1 MKKNEILNARRRRE
15 KHFLREDGIIE
26 AYVYDR
32 DIHFL
37 NNNVY
42 DEIDNTLIEEN
53 EEFHNKRNAF
63 KATFNKN
70 NLLKVEKDNF
80 YLVVNINNNKIN
92 FPKKIKKNKDIIEFN
107 KVFNNIDIDYNLEGE
122 KIKES
127 IILKDKEDVLE
138 KIVFNID
145 TNLLL
150 SIKDNKIYASN
161 GTEDIFIIEKPF
173 MVDNKGIINN
183 NIFYN
188 LNNNKLELM
197 LDRKWL
203 LDNAREY
210 PVIIDPTIT
219 NSSSENN
226 VYDTFIYEGD
236 TNVDRNNQQ
245 VLLVGVDSSNKV
257 YRSLL
262 KFELPTIGTG
272 SQIINAYVNLIGY
285 PVAYNSPT
293 LNYSYID
300 AYKVTTD
307 WDESTANWNTMHDKY
322 DSRMETY
329 SYYYPS
335 KSVANEIV
343 DVGYNTVNITNLV
356 KKWYSGEPNYG
367 IMLKAHVENT
377 DLNDDVCR
385 YFSKNNTVTGD
396 NPKPLLIITYRNANG
411 LEDYMSY
418 QNISFAEGSTYINSY
433 NGNLIS
439 AFDIISTIG
448 GKFPSNIV
456 MYYNTN
462 DVVLNNNYGY
472 GLGYKLNYHQLI
484 KEVTIDNTNYLEY
497 LDEDGTLHY
506 FNKNTDDSKYYDEDN
521 LNLTIEKLN
530 NLYVMTNKYGESLE
544 FTINNNIGYLTKIT
558 NSDNLSHSIEYDNLN
573 RITKV
578 TDGNSNT
585 INISYDSSKITF
597 NTTSK
602 TTIVNCN
609 NDYQMISLVK
619 DNNTT
624 SFSYN
629 NLKLIEYITDINS
642 LQKKYEYYSTIP
654 YRLKKITE
662 YGLNNTLGKSVDITY
677 DFNVTAYKDNLGR
690 KNTFTF
696 NNLGN
701 SISESNLDIGET
713 LKEAMGKNN
722 SYIDFENIRNLL
734 LNTEPLNKTV
744 KNFINNSSFE
754 GNNDIFY
761 ATGLT
766 KEFSSEIAHSGSK
779 SLKLTGSGYLYY
791 AFPVSENDSHYTF
804 SGYYKGTGKAK
815 IYVEIHD
822 ENTLMYDFESE
833 EFDLTDEFVRHEFSV
848 FLPNEY
854 AKGIDLYLYFTDATA
869 YIDDLQL
876 EKGEVANLYNLIDNG
891 DFSSGTDGWSIS
903 QSSSVNSISPS
914 AEVVELETGLT
925 ALKLKRDPYITY
937 QLTKEFDIN
946 GKAGDVYYLSFWY
959 KNATMQNNYNSDWPA
974 NCLIAFNYTNQPDD
988 DGHGLIPD
996 FELNFNENEWQYFS
1010 TVYSAEYDYDK
1021 VIFTLFAENMA
1032 NEFYI
1037 TNFFMT
1043 KDLSMISYNYDDNS
1057 NLTNIYNLN
1066 KKETKFKYN
1075 DNNRLIEIATPLGNN
1090 LSYEYDNQIKDRVLS
1105 SISSTGITNEI
1116 KYDSFGNPIVVK
1128 AKATSEE
1135 AELSG
1140 KYYIRLKGTE
1150 KYLDCNYP
1158 NKTVSMVEDNCS
1170 NETFEIIKEQDYY
1183 LIKSVL
1189 NPNYY
1194 LGYIDNKLYLVRDQN
1209 NAKFN
1214 ITKNT
1219 NNNYYINIYNDYT
1232 KYLKYDNNT
1241 LVFNN
1246 LDRTNPNY
1254 EFYFHNSSSPLFIE
1268 NTATYT
1274 DNGKFI
1280 KTTTDTLFNTTEYD
1294 VNTNNGLINSIKDA
1308 NDKTTNYTYNNKEQI
1323 TKVEKEGKEVNYTYN
1338 NQNQLS
1344 KIRCSNKDYNFTYDN
1359 FLNTKSIK
1367 IGENITL
1374 ITNDYEERNGKLIK
1388 STYGNND
1395 VLEFSYDDFE
1405 RIKKITKE
1413 TENYNFKYDNFNNVA
1428 KIEVRSYLDYL
1439 LHTYLY
1445 EYDLAQRLINY
1456 TYDNFK
1462 LNYTYND
1469 DDNITKKIYTLD
1481 NITKTK
1487 EFTYNN
1493 EQELTQSIIDDTTIN
1508 YNYDSLGRLTSK
1520 LINNTYETKYGYV
1533 TNGNR
1538 TSLILDSISNG
1549 DNKYSYKYDSLY
1561 NITHIY
1567 YNDELINEY
1576 YYDKFNQLIKED
1588 DYRQN
1593 KTFKYVYDSEGN
1605 ILRKNTYEFK
1615 TSNLLNTIN
1624 YEYNNSNWQDQ
1635 LTKYD
1640 NTSITYD
1647 GIGNPLTI
1655 GTANLTWVNGRV
1667 LQKYEDNTNNLV
1679 INYEYNKD
1687 NIRTSKTINN
1697 VKTNYY
1703 LENKNIIFEQTGTN
1717 MIYYL
1722 RDSNSKLIGLKYNNN
1737 LYYYLKNIQ
1746 DDIIGLLD
1754 SNYNLVAQY
1763 LYDSWGNIISIKDNS
1778 GNEIAD
1784 TSNIAHI
1791 NPYRYRSYYYDKETK
1806 LYYLNSRYYNPAWGR
1821 FINADG
1827 IINADE
1833 VINGFNLYAY
1843 TINNPIVYK
1852 DNTGMFLKAVDVIK
1866 AFRFIGKAF
1875 NYTIASFTQNIRP
1888 SASEAMKG
1896 AILGASSL
1904 SPQTQD
1910 RLIEDIKKS
1919 KEFRDVVK
1927 EEVPKKKSDYYSYGS
1942 SYFTGGTDLHLAIG
1956 KYDYEL
1962 YWKKSRIPGLGDDV
1976 IWEVKVHI
1984 WDDYDFDEESVNYK
1998 SVTGIF
2004 NAYGYFLQNKEI
2016 ITPYRWDLN
2025 FTYIYVEVK

>member
-1 MKKNEILNARRRRE
+1 MKKIEILNARRRRE

-42 DEIDNTLIEEN
+42 EEIDNTLIEEN

-63 KATFNKN
+63 KATFNKK
-70 NLLKVEKDNF
+70 NLVKVEKDNF
-80 YLVVNINNNKIN
+80 YLKININNNKIN
-92 FPKKIKKNKDIIEFN
+92 FPKKIKKNNDIIEFN
-107 KVFNNIDIDYNLEGE
+107 KVFNNIDIDYSLEGE

-127 IILKDKEDVLE
+127 IILKDREDVLE

-150 SIKDNKIYASN
+150 GIKDNKIYASN
-161 GTEDIFIIEKPF
+161 GIVDIFEIEKPF

-183 NIFYN
+183 NISYN
-188 LNNNKLELM
+188 LINNKLELI
-197 LDRKWL
+197 LDTNWL
-203 LDNAREY
+203 LDNTREY

-219 NSSSENN
+219 NSLSENN

-236 TNVDRNNQQ
+236 TNIDRNNQQ
-245 VLLVGVDSSNKV
+245 VLLVGVDSNNKV

-272 SQIINAYVNLIGY
+272 SQIIDAYVNLIGY
-285 PVAYNSPT
+285 PVNYNSPI

-300 AYKVTTD
+300 AHKLTTD
-307 WDESTANWNTMHDKY
+307 WDESTANWDTMHDKY
-322 DSRMETY
+322 DSRIETY

-396 NPKPLLIITYRNANG
+396 NPKPLLVITYRNANG

-418 QNISFAEGSTYINSY
+418 QNISFVEGTTYINSY

-439 AFDIISTIG
+439 AFDIISTVG

-484 KEVTIDNTNYLEY
+484 REVTIDNTNYLEY

-506 FNKNTDDSKYYDEDN
+506 FNKNTNDSKYYDEDN
-521 LNLTIEKLN
+521 LNLTIEKTN
-530 NLYVMTNKYGESLE
+530 NLYIMTNKYGESLE

-573 RITKV
+573 RINKI
-578 TDGNSNT
+578 TDGNSNV

-609 NDYQMISLVK
+609 NDYQMINLVK

-642 LQKKYEYYSTIP
+642 LQKKYEYYNTIP
-654 YRLKKITE
+654 YRLKKVTE
-662 YGLNNTLGKSVDITY
+662 YGFNNTLGKSVDITY
-677 DFNVTAYKDNLGR
+677 DFNVTSYKDNLGR

-713 LKEAMGKNN
+713 LKEAMGKRNVYFTN
-722 SYIDFENIRNLL
+722 KGYQNLL
-734 LNTEPLNKTV
+734 FNTEPLNKNI
-744 KNFINNSSFE
+744 KNYIVNSSFE

-761 ATGLT
+761 TTGLT
-766 KEFSSEIAHSGSK
+766 KEFSSEVAHTGSK
-779 SLKLTGSGYLYY
+779 SLKLTGDGYLYY
-791 AFPVSENDSHYTF
+791 AFPVSENASHYTF

-815 IYVEIHD
+815 IHIEIHD
-822 ENTLMYDFESE
+822 ENTYMYDFESE
-833 EFDLTDEFVRHEFSV
+833 VFDLTDEFVRHDFTIY
-848 FLPNEY
+848 LPENY
-854 AKGIDLYLYFTDATA
+854 MRLVYVYLYFTDATA

-876 EKGEVANLYNLIDNG
+876 EQGEVANLYNLIDNG
-891 DFSSGTDGWSIS
+891 DFSSGTTNWDIESF
-903 QSSSVNSISPS
+903 SSVSSISPS
-914 AEVVELETGLT
+914 AEVVELESGLN
-925 ALKLKRDPYITY
+925 ALKLKQDPYVSYDLGQSI
-937 QLTKEFDIN
+937 DIS
-946 GKAGDVYYLSFWY
+946 GHAGDIYYASFWY
-959 KNATMQNNYNSDWPA
+959 KNASLSNPEFSDFPA
-974 NCLIAFNYTNQPDD
+974 NCMISFNYTNIPE
-988 DGHGLIPD
+988 DGGFGLVH
-996 FELNFNENEWQYFS
+996 EENLNFNETEWQYFS
-1010 TVYSAEYDYDK
+1010 TFFTAEYDFDK
-1021 VIFTLFAENMA
+1021 VTFSMMTGNTA
-1032 NEFYI
+1032 NELYL

-1043 KDLSMISYNYDDNS
+1043 KSYSGIGYAYDDN
-1057 NLTNIYNLN
+1057 NNVVGVKDLNNKITGFNYDINNQLVNINS
-1066 KKETKFKYN
+1066 
-1075 DNNRLIEIATPLGNN
+1075 PLGND

-1128 AKATSEE
+1128 ANATSEE

-1194 LGYIDNKLYLVRDQN
+1194 LGYIDNKLQLVRNQN

-1214 ITKNT
+1214 INR
-1219 NNNYYINIYNDYT
+1219 NNNKSYYINIYNDYT
-1232 KYLKYDNNT
+1232 KYLNLENNE
-1241 LVFNN
+1241 LVFS
-1246 LDRTNPNY
+1246 LLTSSNPNY

-1274 DNGKFI
+1274 DDGKFI

-1308 NDKTTNYTYNNKEQI
+1308 NGKITNYTYNNKEQI
-1323 TKVEKEGKEVNYTYN
+1323 IKVEKEGKEVNYTYN

-1344 KIRCSNKDYNFTYDN
+1344 KISCSNKDYNFTYDN

-1388 STYGNND
+1388 STYGNNA

-1405 RIKKITKE
+1405 RIKKITKG
-1413 TENYNFKYDNFNNVA
+1413 
-1428 KIEVRSYLDYL
+1428 
-1439 LHTYLY
+1439 
-1445 EYDLAQRLINY
+1445 
-1456 TYDNFK
+1456 
-1462 LNYTYND
+1462 
-1469 DDNITKKIYTLD
+1469 
-1481 NITKTK
+1481 
-1487 EFTYNN
+1487 
-1493 EQELTQSIIDDTTIN
+1493 TIN
-1508 YNYDSLGRLTSK
+1508 MII
-1520 LINNTYETKYGYV
+1520 LIM
-1533 TNGNR
+1533 
-1538 TSLILDSISNG
+1538 
-1549 DNKYSYKYDSLY
+1549 
-1561 NITHIY
+1561 
-1567 YNDELINEY
+1567 
-1576 YYDKFNQLIKED
+1576 
-1588 DYRQN
+1588 
-1593 KTFKYVYDSEGN
+1593 
-1605 ILRKNTYEFK
+1605 
-1615 TSNLLNTIN
+1615 LL
-1624 YEYNNSNWQDQ
+1624 
-1635 LTKYD
+1635 K
-1640 NTSITYD
+1640 
-1647 GIGNPLTI
+1647 
-1655 GTANLTWVNGRV
+1655 
-1667 LQKYEDNTNNLV
+1667 
-1679 INYEYNKD
+1679 
-1687 NIRTSKTINN
+1687 
-1697 VKTNYY
+1697 
-1703 LENKNIIFEQTGTN
+1703 
-1717 MIYYL
+1717 
-1722 RDSNSKLIGLKYNNN
+1722 
-1737 LYYYLKNIQ
+1737 
-1746 DDIIGLLD
+1746 
-1754 SNYNLVAQY
+1754 
-1763 LYDSWGNIISIKDNS
+1763 
-1778 GNEIAD
+1778 
-1784 TSNIAHI
+1784 
-1791 NPYRYRSYYYDKETK
+1791 
-1806 LYYLNSRYYNPAWGR
+1806 
-1821 FINADG
+1821 
-1827 IINADE
+1827 
-1833 VINGFNLYAY
+1833 
-1843 TINNPIVYK
+1843 
-1852 DNTGMFLKAVDVIK
+1852 
-1866 AFRFIGKAF
+1866 
-1875 NYTIASFTQNIRP
+1875 
-1888 SASEAMKG
+1888 
-1896 AILGASSL
+1896 
-1904 SPQTQD
+1904 
-1910 RLIEDIKKS
+1910 
-1919 KEFRDVVK
+1919 
-1927 EEVPKKKSDYYSYGS
+1927 
-1942 SYFTGGTDLHLAIG
+1942 
-1956 KYDYEL
+1956 
-1962 YWKKSRIPGLGDDV
+1962 
-1976 IWEVKVHI
+1976 
-1984 WDDYDFDEESVNYK
+1984 
-1998 SVTGIF
+1998 
-2004 NAYGYFLQNKEI
+2004 
-2016 ITPYRWDLN
+2016 
-2025 FTYIYVEVK
+2025 